1 MAERRPRRGP
11 GRDVF
16 DWWSARLAEFLPARL
31 QAGASLPDA
40 MVVTMV
46 AGAEGAAVAVRKRGR
61 ESPLGSFRLD
71 AAALSGLPAAVR
83 RRPRRVVLRP
93 PPGTA
98 MERQVVLPL
107 AAQHDPGGVLRYEL
121 DRLTPFSPDEVAWSW
136 RIAGKDPVRNLLRL
150 DLSLVPRTA
159 VRAAVEALS
168 QAGLPPDTV
177 EAAVGGAVRSIPLG
191 EPSAA
196 SVRRTAWQRR
206 GLAAATAVC
215 ACLAATA
222 VVLPFVLQSLALAS
236 AERQIEAL
244 QPRVAEADALR
255 RRMAAAKGGQDAFAT
270 ERARVGDAL
279 RTVAA
284 LTELLPDDTWLTELS
299 LRQRKL
305 LLSGRSAGA
314 SRIIGLLSGDPAFR
328 DAAFAAP
335 VTRADQGGVDV
346 FSIRAE
352 AGM

>member
-1 MAERRPRRGP
+1 
-11 GRDVF
+11 
-16 DWWSARLAEFLPARL
+16 
-31 QAGASLPDA
+31 
-40 MVVTMV
+40 MVVTMAV
-46 AGAEGAAVAVRKRGR
+46 GEGAAVAVRRRGR
-61 ESPLGSFRLD
+61 ETPLGAFRLE
-71 AAALSGLPAAVR
+71 AAALSGLAAAVR
-83 RRPRRVVLRP
+83 RRPRLVVLRP
-93 PPGTA
+93 PPGA
-98 MERQVVLPL
+98 VMEREVVLPL

-121 DRLTPFSPDEVAWSW
+121 DRLTPFAADEVAWSW
-136 RIAGKDPVRNLLRL
+136 RVAGKDPVRNQLRL
-150 DLSLVPRTA
+150 DLSLVPRAA
-159 VRAAVEALS
+159 VRAAVEALAD
-168 QAGLPPDTV
+168 AGLAPETV
-177 EAAVGGAVRSIPLG
+177 EATVGGAVRSIPLG
-191 EPSAA
+191 EASAA

-206 GLAAATAVC
+206 GRAAAVAVC
-215 ACLAATA
+215 ACLAVTT

-255 RRMAAAKGGQDAFAT
+255 RRMAAAKGGQDAFAA

-284 LTELLPDDTWLTELS
+284 LTEILPDDTWLTELT

-305 LLSGRSAGA
+305 SLSGRSAA
-314 SRIIGLLSGDPAFR
+314 AARIIGLLSADPAFR

-346 FSIRAE
+346 FALRAE